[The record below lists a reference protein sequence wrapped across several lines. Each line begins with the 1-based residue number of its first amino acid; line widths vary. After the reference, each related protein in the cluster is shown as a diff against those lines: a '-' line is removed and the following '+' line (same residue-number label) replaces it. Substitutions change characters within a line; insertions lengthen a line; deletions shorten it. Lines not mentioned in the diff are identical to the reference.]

1 MFDNL
6 WNLLQC
12 WYRRVQIGKG
22 TQIIGKIE
30 LQGHGTVVIGEDVKI
45 YSTWRK
51 NPVGGVLEGRCFKPL
66 EMGRLLLEITQ
77 AYLTQC

>member
-30 LQGHGTVVIGEDVKI
+30 LQGHGTVVIGENVKI

-51 NPVGGVLEGRCFKPL
+51 NPVGGYWKDGASNHWRWEDYYWR
-66 EMGRLLLEITQ
+66 
-77 AYLTQC
+77 